1 MKTPTSTIQTNAATA
16 THGNLVST
24 SNANFSEHMDERS
37 SVLTQDTQ
45 EFLTDLLNRQKT
57 RLNEL
62 SSHLSSMAH
71 SETFLSSLKSSMHWP
86 VEELTCDKVVT
97 LLTKLKDTDVAANS
111 VETLIE
117 KLKDSSRGI
126 LRADNVS
133 SLDAIDISKQND
145 LLWKELETFRHIRG
159 ILESFLQTHY
169 SKSSRLI
176 NQESVEVLMGQLL
189 EHEKDNLRLR
199 EQVVEKETKVED
211 LLHLIQQEKDTA
223 VKSNQVS
230 RSTEATHIRL
240 QNLVKRKETENQQ
253 MVTQIQSLAAVI
265 SGRKLEIED
274 LRREITHLKEKQTF
288 EKEGLKKAFRV
299 QKQKVDNFQD
309 VMENLNTQI
318 KKKETELSEVHSSC
332 SIWKDHHDSAVET
345 KTRLEVQ
352 HESLTKQ
359 ISDHLKHIKT
369 MDEEREQSKEENA
382 EKISAIILENARF
395 SEENV
400 KLKASIAA
408 LESETVLVNS
418 ELLEVREKAS
428 QQKHFAEQYENQ
440 VQKLQEELNKLKEK
454 FKDVLTKKKEILENK
469 ASENKKVRK
478 QLDADLAK
486 LEHVPGMLKSADQM
500 LQECQDSLL
509 VDTNDYFL
517 GNESFKLENNRI
529 ERKCEEIR
537 IKLEK
542 MIMHNEQLESKLK
555 GQERDLQR
563 SEVELEGK
571 AKECSTLMRLLEN
584 AVEAGNKQISE
595 ENNKVLSK
603 ELALQRKLQ
612 SLESEL
618 KRKRAEHKQ
627 LGCTLNAFEKTHN
640 LRLEEIRHSLEMTE
654 SRNKSIQSY
663 VQFLKTSYAAMF
675 E

>member
-253 MVTQIQSLAAVI
+253 IVTQIQSLAAVI

-359 ISDHLKHIKT
+359 ISDHLKLIKT

-382 EKISAIILENARF
+382 EKISAIILENAHF

-469 ASENKKVRK
+469 ASENKK
-478 QLDADLAK
+478 
-486 LEHVPGMLKSADQM
+486 
-500 LQECQDSLL
+500 

>member
-469 ASENKKVRK
+469 ASENKKV
-478 QLDADLAK
+478 
-486 LEHVPGMLKSADQM
+486 
-500 LQECQDSLL
+500 
-509 VDTNDYFL
+509 DTNDYFL

>member
-189 EHEKDNLRLR
+189 EHEKDNL
-199 EQVVEKETKVED
+199 
-211 LLHLIQQEKDTA
+211 DTA

-509 VDTNDYFL
+509 VSKGKCAEQSETIKELQIQVDTNDYFL